1 MDRIVTRESLCK
13 MLEVATPERK
23 AKIVGRACVALFK
36 RQTEAEKADN
46 DTKVTNMRGFCA
58 QDARSGSITAK
69 YFIKHGSLQEWQIEK
84 WTKVDVRGTPRIV
97 KYWRQLDEEAHEK
110 QTRKA
115 A

>member
-1 MDRIVTRESLCK
+1 MHRIVTRKSLCE
-13 MLEVATPERK
+13 MIEDATPERR
-23 AKIVGRACVALFK
+23 AKIVGRACVVLFK

-46 DTKVTNMRGFCA
+46 DAKVVNLRGFCA

-69 YFIKHGSLQEWQIEK
+69 YFLKHKHLEDWQVQKWIKP
-84 WTKVDVRGTPRIV
+84 DARGIPRIV

-110 QTRKA
+110 QACNA

>member
-1 MDRIVTRESLCK
+1 MDHIVTRESLRK
-13 MLEVATPERK
+13 MLEVATPELK

-36 RQTEAEKADN
+36 RQTEAEKADD
-46 DTKVTNMRGFCA
+46 DTKVVNLRGFCA

-97 KYWRQLDEEAHEK
+97 KYWRQLNEEAQEK
-110 QTRKA
+110 LSRQTA
-115 A
+115 

>member
-1 MDRIVTRESLCK
+1 MSHIVTRESLRK
-13 MLEVATPERK
+13 MLEVSSPDRK
-23 AKIVGRACVALFK
+23 AKIVGRACLVLFK

-69 YFIKHGSLQEWQIEK
+69 YFIKHGTLQEWQVEK
-84 WTKVDVRGTPRIV
+84 WTKTDVRGTPRIV
-97 KYWRQLDEEAHEK
+97 KYWRQLDEEANEK
-110 QTRKA
+110 KRNA